1 MNVKASIFATQFGL
15 TSELK
20 VKADWDPEIQQAL
33 GLMPQAAQL
42 EQKVQQVLAQKEAA
56 LTKGPGLAII
66 AKRNSFPGAGS
77 HKLPALYLCFYYG
90 LLPIACSWLFEP

>member
-1 MNVKASIFATQFGL
+1 MLCSAISSSTSAAQNYDYTPQELDANLDWVKMNVKASIFATQFGL

-20 VKADWDPEIQQAL
+20 TRADWDPEVQQAL

-56 LTKGPGLAII
+56 LTKGPGS
-66 AKRNSFPGAGS
+66 R
-77 HKLPALYLCFYYG
+77 
-90 LLPIACSWLFEP
+90 

>member
-20 VKADWDPEIQQAL
+20 VKEDWDPEVQQAL

-42 EQKVQQVLAQKEAA
+42 EQKVQQVLAQKDAA
-56 LTKGPGLAII
+56 LTKGPGS
-66 AKRNSFPGAGS
+66 R
-77 HKLPALYLCFYYG
+77 
-90 LLPIACSWLFEP
+90 